1 MTIES
6 RNDKVSEAEATGETP
21 LRLRHFLPY
30 RLSISTNLVSD
41 VIAGAYRRLFQ
52 ISIAEW
58 RVIAVLGEQS
68 GLNQQAVGA
77 ATRMDKLTV
86 SRATAGLVE
95 RGLILR
101 RVNPEDRRAQLLRLS
116 QKGREVYDAVTPKAL
131 ELEARLL
138 DGFSARERA
147 QLEKMLGR
155 LETAALALGGE
166 SGGRD
171 AD

>member
-1 MTIES
+1 MPETDANPE
-6 RNDKVSEAEATGETP
+6 TG
-21 LRLRHFLPY
+21 LRLQHFLPY

-86 SRATAGLVE
+86 SRAVAGLVE

-101 RVNPEDRRAQLLRLS
+101 RVNPQDRRAQLLQLS
-116 QKGREVYDAVTPKAL
+116 KKGREVYQAVAPKAL

-138 DGFSARERA
+138 DGFSTRERA
-147 QLEKMLGR
+147 QLERMLGR
-155 LETAALALGGE
+155 LEKAALELGGE
-166 SGGRD
+166 SGGRG